1 MYKFDSLYYLFPL
14 KITFP
19 TIYTE
24 GHDRKL
30 WCTSE
35 TLLTYKF
42 VFFCKENLRVSCYQ
56 ITQNQRQKGLHSNHN
71 SLFEKDTVSRKF
83 SILFQCI
90 VVKVMLTSICIFA
103 K

>member
-42 VFFCKENLRVSCYQ
+42 VFFAKKKIKGFLLSIYTKSAPKGFSFK
-56 ITQNQRQKGLHSNHN
+56 IT
-71 SLFEKDTVSRKF
+71 
-83 SILFQCI
+83 ILY
-90 VVKVMLTSICIFA
+90 
-103 K
+103 